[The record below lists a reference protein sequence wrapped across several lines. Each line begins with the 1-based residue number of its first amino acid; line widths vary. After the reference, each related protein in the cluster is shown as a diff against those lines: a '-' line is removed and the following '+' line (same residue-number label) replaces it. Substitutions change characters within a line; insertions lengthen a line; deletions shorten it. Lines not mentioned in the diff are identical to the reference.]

1 MNNPDQIVFDPS
13 LVSTLTVGSIKAAR
27 EHPDYLRTGIPQLDD
42 HYVMHRPRRVNGI
55 IAYTSHGKTSL
66 MNILARN
73 FISQIGEDE
82 VIVYSTWEDSIEDLS
97 LSFLANASRVPV
109 QSLFSGELSINQWDA
124 MMKAATHRAQ
134 TPLWLIGHS
143 EQKEAHRPRL
153 TMTDIWA
160 AVEYIQEKREKK
172 VRAIFLDY
180 LQRIN
185 RDDMKGEMR
194 GQYMGVMDKV
204 KDLALGFNTDVII
217 GSQVGRD
224 VKERKWKQPQ
234 DNDAQET
241 SNFEQ
246 TCDGMMSLWIPK
258 KTEKM
263 GECLLEKKGTDGQ
276 AVFVT
281 ENLMMIQTLKQ
292 KKAKAPVLRAV
303 DFLPETNEISTY
315 TAPIKTNGW
324 IQRKDIGDD

>member
-1 MNNPDQIVFDPS
+1 MNQPENIVFDPS
-13 LVSTLTVGSIKAAR
+13 LVSTLTVKSIKAAR

-42 HYVMHRPRRVNGI
+42 HYVMHRPRRVNGV
-55 IAYTSHGKTSL
+55 IAYTSHGKTSV
-66 MNILARN
+66 MNIMARAFVEQVQDN
-73 FISQIGEDE
+73 DNE
-82 VIVYSTWEDSIEDLS
+82 VIVYATWEDSVEDLS
-97 LSFLANASRVPV
+97 LSFLSHASRIPV
-109 QSLFSGELSINQWDA
+109 QSLFHGDLNVTQWND
-124 MMKAATHRAQ
+124 MMKAATARAA

-143 EQKEAHRPRL
+143 EQKEARRPRL

-160 AVEYIQEKREKK
+160 AMEYIVDVRKKK
-172 VRAIFLDY
+172 VRAVFLDY

-194 GQYMGVMDKV
+194 GQYMGIMDKV
-204 KDLALGFNTDVII
+204 KDLALGFDTDVTI

-246 TCDGMMSLWIPK
+246 TCDGMISLWIPK
-258 KTEKM
+258 KTEKI
-263 GECLLEKKGTDGQ
+263 GDCLIEKKGIDGQ

-303 DFLPETNEISTY
+303 DFIPETNEIRTY
-315 TAPIKTNGW
+315 NAK
-324 IQRKDIGDD
+324 

>member
-1 MNNPDQIVFDPS
+1 MNMPENIVFDPS
-13 LVSTLTVGSIKAAR
+13 LVSTLTVNSIKAAR

-55 IAYTSHGKTSL
+55 IAYTSHGKTSV
-66 MNILARN
+66 MNIMARS
-73 FISQIGEDE
+73 FIEQIADKENE
-82 VIVYSTWEDSIEDLS
+82 IVVYGTWEDSIEDLS
-97 LSFLANASRVPV
+97 LSFLSNVSRIPV
-109 QSLFSGELSINQWDA
+109 QSLFHGDLNLTQWND
-124 MMKAATHRAQ
+124 MMKAATARAA

-143 EQKEAHRPRL
+143 EQKEARRPRL
-153 TMTDIWA
+153 TMSDIWA
-160 AVEYIQEKREKK
+160 AMEYITDTRKKK
-172 VRAIFLDY
+172 VRAVFLDY

-194 GQYMGVMDKV
+194 GQYMGIMDKV
-204 KDLALGFNTDVII
+204 KDLALGFDTDVII

-246 TCDGMMSLWIPK
+246 TCDGIISLWIPK
-258 KTEKM
+258 KTEKI
-263 GECLLEKKGTDGQ
+263 GDCLIEKQGVDGQ

-281 ENLMMIQTLKQ
+281 ENLMMMQTLKQ

-303 DFLPETNEISTY
+303 DFIPETNEIRAY
-315 TAPIKTNGW
+315 NAK
-324 IQRKDIGDD
+324 

>member
-1 MNNPDQIVFDPS
+1 MHSPDMYVFDPS

-27 EHPDYLRTGIPQLDD
+27 DGADYLKTGIPQLDD

-55 IAYTSHGKTSL
+55 IAYTSNGKTSI
-66 MNILARN
+66 MNIMARN
-73 FISQIGEDE
+73 FIPQLAENE
-82 VIVYSTWEDSIEDLS
+82 IVVFATWEDSIEDLS
-97 LSFLANASRVPV
+97 LAFLSHASRIPMP
-109 QSLFSGELSINQWDA
+109 SLFSGKLSVGEWDGL
-124 MMKAATHRAQ
+124 MKAATQRAQ

-143 EQKEAHRPRL
+143 EQKEARRPRL

-160 AVEYIQEKREKK
+160 GMEYMADKRKKK

-185 RDDMKGEMR
+185 RDDNKGETRM
-194 GQYMGVMDKV
+194 QYMAIMDKV
-204 KDLALGFNTDVII
+204 KDLALAFDTDVII

-224 VKERKWKQPQ
+224 VKDRAWKQPQ

-246 TCDGMMSLWIPK
+246 TCDGIISLWIPK
-258 KTEKM
+258 KTEDM
-263 GECLLEKKGTDGQ
+263 GKCLIEKKGIDGQ

-281 ENLMMIQTLKQ
+281 ENLMMVQTLKQ

-303 DFLPETNEISTY
+303 DFLPETNEIAPY
-315 TAPIKTNGW
+315 TPPKGIF
-324 IQRKDIGDD
+324 

>member
-1 MNNPDQIVFDPS
+1 MNNPESFIFDPS
-13 LVSTLTVGSIKAAR
+13 LVSTLTVGSIRTAQNN
-27 EHPDYLRTGIPQLDD
+27 PDYLMTGIPMLDD
-42 HYVMHRPRRVNGI
+42 HYIMHRSGRVNGL

-73 FISQIGEDE
+73 FIPQIGEDE
-82 VIVYSTWEDSIEDLS
+82 IIIYATWEDSVEDLS
-97 LSFLANASRVPV
+97 LSFLANVSRIPM
-109 QSLFSGELSINQWDA
+109 QSLFSGKLSVNEWDA
-124 MMKAATHRAQ
+124 MMKAATQRAS

-143 EQKEAHRPRL
+143 EQKEARRPRL
-153 TMTDIWA
+153 TMTDIWNGM
-160 AVEYIQEKREKK
+160 EYIVDKRKKK

-185 RDDMKGEMR
+185 RDDNKGEVR
-194 GQYMGVMDKV
+194 SQYMAIMDKV
-204 KDLALGFNTDVII
+204 KDLALGFDTNVII

-246 TCDGMMSLWIPK
+246 TCDGIISLWIPK
-258 KTEKM
+258 KTEKI
-263 GECLLEKKGTDGQ
+263 GECLIEKQGIDGQ

-281 ENLMMIQTLKQ
+281 DNLMLIQTLKQ

-303 DFLPETNEISTY
+303 DFIPETNEIQTY
-315 TAPIKTNGW
+315 DPK
-324 IQRKDIGDD
+324 R